1 MHRSSLVAAL
11 LLGTWLVGCG
21 GETRR
26 VAPEPS
32 PVTSPPTS
40 SAPQVSPSDPDPG
53 PAVAPPREPE
63 DEGTLVGTLIKKP
76 WSKTL
81 ESWHAGGTEY
91 FVVETEGGDATIV
104 RPSERVT
111 AEALQAMVGKKVRVR
126 GESVPY
132 RTYQPAS
139 PMEQYPMGPDGK
151 PAQRGGGIRVESIEA
166 IE

>member
-1 MHRSSLVAAL
+1 MAAL
-11 LLGTWLVGCG
+11 VLGMSLVGCG

-40 SAPQVSPSDPDPG
+40 SAPQVSPSEPDPG
-53 PAVAPPREPE
+53 PALAPREPE
-63 DEGTLVGTLIKKP
+63 DEGTLVGTLVKKP

-91 FVVETEGGDATIV
+91 FVVETEGGDSIIV

-111 AEALQAMVGKKVRVR
+111 TEALQAMVGKKVRVR
-126 GESVPY
+126 GERVPY
-132 RTYQPAS
+132 RPYQPAS